1 MATPKSFPSAIT
13 ILMGVIVLAA
23 VATWLLP
30 AGQYNQLVAD
40 ESNAF
45 VITTA
50 TGEVPLPFTQQT
62 LDSLGISVPLEK
74 FSNGD
79 IRRAIS
85 VPGTYHSQPQNPQGL
100 LAIMQAPIKGI
111 IDTIDIVL
119 FILIIGGF
127 MYIFNATG
135 AMVKGITALAYTMRG
150 QESRLIVVLTLVFS
164 TLGASYGMDAESLVF
179 YPLLVPLFLAAG
191 YDLLV
196 PLAVIFG
203 GTTLGGIAAFSN
215 PFSTIIASN
224 AAGINWMDGLYQR
237 LFFFAIING
246 VLITYILRYAAK
258 VRKDPAASLV
268 AQIDGAVKPPY
279 DITIDSLATP
289 PPLDLKTKLLLTIY
303 VLTFVTMVAGVVLLD
318 WWTLEMSTLFLGSS
332 LLLGV
337 ITRLGE
343 KAFVEE
349 FIKGAAS
356 LLSVA
361 FVVGIAR
368 GVTIVLNEGHV
379 TDSVLFYTASLMEGV
394 SPVFFILLVLVFFLV
409 FTLFISSTSG
419 MAVLTMTIMGSLAI
433 IINIPGREIVNAYL
447 YGMGL
452 MLFVAPTGL
461 ILPALAMVNV
471 SMKVWLRFITPLLLV
486 LFVLC
491 GLALVIGIYW

>member
-1 MATPKSFPSAIT
+1 MASPKSFPSAIT

-30 AGQYNQLVAD
+30 AGQYSQLAAD

-45 VITTA
+45 VMTTPS
-50 TGEVPLPFTQQT
+50 GETPLPFAQHT

-85 VPGTYHSQPQNPQGL
+85 VPGTYHSRPQNPQGL
-100 LAIMQAPIKGI
+100 LAILQAPIKGI

-119 FILIIGGF
+119 FILVIGGF

-150 QESRLIVVLTLVFS
+150 RESLLIVVLTLVFS

-224 AAGINWMDGLYQR
+224 AAGINWMDGLYER
-237 LFFFAIING
+237 LIFFVIINV
-246 VLITYILRYAAK
+246 VLIVYILRYAVK
-258 VRKDPAASLV
+258 VKKDPKASLV
-268 AQIDGAVKPPY
+268 YQIDGDVKPPY
-279 DITIDSLATP
+279 DLTIDPLTAP
-289 PPLDLKTKLLLTIY
+289 PPLDLKTKLLLAIY
-303 VLTFVTMVAGVVLLD
+303 VLTFVTMVAGVIMLD
-318 WWTLEMSTLFLGSS
+318 WWTLEMSTLFLASS
-332 LLLGV
+332 LLLGA

-368 GVTIVLNEGHV
+368 GVTIVLNEAHV
-379 TDSVLFYTASLMEGV
+379 TDSVLFYTANLMEGV
-394 SPVFFILLVLVFFLV
+394 SPVFFIIMVMLFFLI

-461 ILPALAMVNV
+461 VLPALAMVNV
-471 SMKVWLRFITPLLLV
+471 SMKVWLRFIAPL
-486 LFVLC
+486 LFVLLILC
-491 GLALVIGIYW
+491 ALALVIGIY